1 MRQFFSGVAPPR
13 PPPPPPP
20 KTLPKKRATP
30 KPAPPPRAILETP
43 TEAQAR
49 EARARVIA
57 KRRQARANY
66 AQNAGAREKK
76 REEAAVGR
84 AFDRRLAEMKAR
96 VIDKQK
102 RRLEA
107 EMRLGRLL
115 RPKRKAGGI
124 TKVRMREI
132 EEEKSRRR
140 KRRAFKSRE
149 EMVAALNRRTAN
161 IVRRTNILQD
171 DDVVAERERLK
182 AIQKLQAAMKAR
194 VVRAPIEE
202 DIKRRATEAKAKEKK
217 RLQEGRMRKL
227 AAQGLGNRDQD
238 GHLIWDPR
246 VEAVPLV
253 GVSPPE
259 PSGLTNPASSKVRRP
274 PITRGGAQQAQE
286 RENGKFLLYGV
297 FSAGMIQPRVYTV
310 YINKTFT
317 GLTSSREAAVEGHTR
332 WTMFMAYAKLG
343 RFGSTPVLQPYLL
356 GDNTSMFFGYNHLRA
371 GLTQAQKV
379 NLAENLQAIVANH
392 KLDPR
397 TVPPGLRDFID
408 TRAKRMARRTEP
420 FGTSVVED

>member
-1 MRQFFSGVAPPR
+1 MERV
-13 PPPPPPP
+13 
-20 KTLPKKRATP
+20 
-30 KPAPPPRAILETP
+30 
-43 TEAQAR
+43 EA
-49 EARARVIA
+49 
-57 KRRQARANY
+57 
-66 AQNAGAREKK
+66 
-76 REEAAVGR
+76 
-84 AFDRRLAEMKAR
+84 MKAR
-96 VIDKQK
+96 EIGKEK

-115 RPKRKAGGI
+115 RPKRKARGI

-194 VVRAPIEE
+194 VARAPVVAEMQ
-202 DIKRRATEAKAKEKK
+202 RRATEAKAKEKK
-217 RLQEGRMRKL
+217 RLQEGRMRRL
-227 AAQGLGNRDQD
+227 AAQGLGNRDKD
-238 GHLIWDPR
+238 GHLVWDPR
-246 VEAVPLV
+246 AEATVPLV
-253 GVSPPE
+253 GVTPPE
-259 PSGLTNPASSKVRRP
+259 GSGSTNNPPKVRRP

-286 RENGKFLLYGV
+286 KENERFLLYGV

-379 NLAENLQAIVANH
+379 NLAENLKAIVANH
-392 KLDPR
+392 MLHPQ
-397 TVPPGLRDFID
+397 TVPPGLRRFIG
-408 TRAKRMARRTEP
+408 TGIRR
-420 FGTSVVED
+420 G

>member
-1 MRQFFSGVAPPR
+1 MAGIRGEPR
-13 PPPPPPP
+13 PPQPPQ
-20 KTLPKKRATP
+20 P
-30 KPAPPPRAILETP
+30 KPAPPKKKTPKPRPPEPIIPPRPSETP
-43 TEAQAR
+43 A

-57 KRRQARANY
+57 KRRLARAKY
-66 AQNAGAREKK
+66 AQDAGAREKK

-96 VIDKQK
+96 VIDQQK

-107 EMRLGRLL
+107 EMRLGRPL
-115 RPKRKAGGI
+115 RPKRKARGI
-124 TKVRMREI
+124 TKLRMREI

-182 AIQKLQAAMKAR
+182 AIQKLQAVMKAR
-194 VVRAPIEE
+194 VARAPVEAE
-202 DIKRRATEAKAKEKK
+202 MQRRATEAKAKEKK
-217 RLQEGRMRKL
+217 RLQEGRMRRL
-227 AAQGLGNRDQD
+227 AAQGLGNRDKD
-238 GHLIWDPR
+238 GHLVYDPR

-356 GDNTSMFFGYNHLRA
+356 GDNTSMFLGYNHLRA

-379 NLAENLQAIVANH
+379 NLAENLKAIVANH
-392 KLDPR
+392 MLHPQ
-397 TVPPGLRDFID
+397 TVPPGLRRFIG
-408 TRAKRMARRTEP
+408 TGIRR
-420 FGTSVVED
+420 G